1 MINVMLNVCPLS
13 LIAEKLE
20 TDEML
25 QLNDEL
31 PTYDKTFSIVQRD
44 TDSQETS
51 NENYLHALAV

>member
-1 MINVMLNVCPLS
+1 MLNVCPLS